1 MNFELI
7 NGSHLKIS
15 LTRKLGYRERILN
28 LAVFLSQYLVTI
40 QENETTNHFLCS
52 ICALLPFLL
61 SSQCPFLSGNTPH
74 RNGKRE
80 QKRVSKLA
88 LYCGVNITPCWN
100 GKASSS
106 AWLQTDS
113 NLGAPRTHL
122 KRRAGSAM
130 ASYIQRFQTP
140 LFQGAEEFSR
150 FLRVWTHHCEGV
162 VEGSFPKLS
171 VDRGLIVELWHLGHC
186 LLDLLSGDNIYHTR
200 RMSRI
205 ALCLHNIY
213 GDGIAMDVYRLAH
226 LPRSAHIKG
235 GEDYLH
241 GSQIQKEL
249 Q

>member
-28 LAVFLSQYLVTI
+28 LAVFLTQYLVTV
-40 QENETTNHFLCS
+40 QENATTNHFLRS

-61 SSQCPFLSGNTPH
+61 STRCPFISGNAPH
-74 RNGKRE
+74 WNAKRE
-80 QKRVSKLA
+80 QKRVSRLA
-88 LYCGVNITPCWN
+88 VYCGVNVTLCC
-100 GKASSS
+100 GGGVSSS
-106 AWLQTDS
+106 AWLQTDD
-113 NLGAPRTHL
+113 NLGAPRAHL
-122 KRRAGSAM
+122 KRCAGSIM

-140 LFQGAEEFSR
+140 LFQSAEGFSR
-150 FLRVWTHHCEGV
+150 FLRVWTHHCESV
-162 VEGSFPKLS
+162 VERSIPKLL

-186 LLDLLSGDNIYHTR
+186 LLDLLSSDDIYHAR
-200 RMSRI
+200 RLSRI
-205 ALCLHNIY
+205 ALRLHRIY
-213 GDGIAMDVYRLAH
+213 GESIAMDVCRLAH
-226 LPRSAHIKG
+226 LPRSINLKG

>member
-7 NGSHLKIS
+7 DGSHLKVS

-28 LAVFLSQYLVTI
+28 LAVFLSQYLVTV
-40 QENETTNHFLCS
+40 QENATTNHFLRS

-100 GKASSS
+100 GEAFSST
-106 AWLQTDS
+106 WLQTDN

-122 KRRAGSAM
+122 KRCAGSAM

-150 FLRVWTHHCEGV
+150 FLRVWTHHCENV
-162 VEGSFPKLS
+162 VERSFPKLS

-186 LLDLLSGDNIYHTR
+186 LLDLLSGDDIYHAR
-200 RMSRI
+200 RLSRI
-205 ALCLHNIY
+205 ALRLHRIY
-213 GDGIAMDVYRLAH
+213 GEGIAMDVYRLAH
-226 LPRSAHIKG
+226 LPRFVSFKS

>member
-7 NGSHLKIS
+7 NGSHLKVS

-28 LAVFLSQYLVTI
+28 LAVFLSQYLVAV
-40 QENETTNHFLCS
+40 QENATTNHFLRS

-88 LYCGVNITPCWN
+88 LYCGVNITPCGN
-100 GKASSS
+100 GKAFSPT
-106 AWLQTDS
+106 WLQTDS
-113 NLGAPRTHL
+113 DLGAPRAHL
-122 KRRAGSAM
+122 ERCAGSAM
-130 ASYIQRFQTP
+130 ASCIQRFRTS
-140 LFQGAEEFSR
+140 LFHGAGEFSK
-150 FLRVWTHHCEGV
+150 FLRVWTRHCETV
-162 VEGSFPKLS
+162 AEGSVPKLP
-171 VDRGLIVELWHLGHC
+171 VGRDLIMELVHLGHC
-186 LLDLLSGDNIYHTR
+186 LLDLLSGDDIYNTR

-213 GDGIAMDVYRLAH
+213 GDGIAVDVFRLAH
-226 LPRSAHIKG
+226 LPRSVYIKS

-241 GSQIQKEL
+241 GSQIQEEL